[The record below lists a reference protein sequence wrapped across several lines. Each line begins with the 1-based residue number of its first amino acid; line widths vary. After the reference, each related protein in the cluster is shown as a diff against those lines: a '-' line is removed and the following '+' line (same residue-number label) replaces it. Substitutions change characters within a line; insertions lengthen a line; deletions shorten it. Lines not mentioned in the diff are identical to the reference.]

1 MELVCF
7 MERRRTKRILSVALC
22 AYTTRFRSLDPR
34 VLAGAVVDDVFQ
46 RPLLGDIGIFF
57 DTIADLNV
65 TAAKRANLRLI
76 APEIAGRIDV
86 KFPGLLRSEEH
97 NYELQ
102 SLMRNSYAVFC
113 LNKEKPRHKHI
124 RRNTGR

>member
-22 AYTTRFRSLDPR
+22 AYTTRFRSLEPR
-34 VLAGAVVDDVFQ
+34 VPAGAVVDDVFQ

-57 DTIADLNV
+57 DTIAVLNG

-86 KFPGLLRSEEH
+86 KFPGLLCHRDRKS
-97 NYELQ
+97 
-102 SLMRNSYAVFC
+102 VV
-113 LNKEKPRHKHI
+113 
-124 RRNTGR
+124 